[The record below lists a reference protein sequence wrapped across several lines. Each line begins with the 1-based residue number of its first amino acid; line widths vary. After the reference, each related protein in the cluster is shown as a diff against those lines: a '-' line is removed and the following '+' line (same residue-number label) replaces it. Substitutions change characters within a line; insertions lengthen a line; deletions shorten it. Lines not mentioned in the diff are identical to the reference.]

1 MRATRKTETTGG
13 SCKLAALA
21 ALLCL
26 WNCGASAQQS
36 GTMFSQ
42 SVTFASSATAEV
54 DVLIAGPKAIN
65 TASVVMLEFGPDGSA
80 ATGVQSVPDGA
91 RFVLSNGGVT
101 KTFTP
106 AGGDGTQ
113 PFPGKQVDFSRP
125 DAASLPNLFSLA
137 VIHLTPIPG
146 GASEQWKLSITGLP
160 PVGLRANGSVSQGTF
175 VGLAPLGVA
184 QGPVIRILSAPVAAG
199 TSPSFAIGSSPG
211 FDLSNVGAAQ
221 VTIDPSDGISNLRVT
236 GATAGAL
243 ATTFDISPC
252 TFGGDRT
259 LTIRSGLARASAPF
273 AVTAALQVAAI
284 TLSQSR
290 VKVGTSTRMTVSS
303 SPCFDLSGVALNQV
317 SINPSDGLSAIGIS
331 NVTPRSFALS
341 FSVAEA
347 AATGSRTV
355 TVRTS
360 AAAASATFTVFQIH
374 QCSPNEQC
382 CRRGPDGGCA
392 HCTTGVCSITN
403 CRPPKRCCETDPD
416 EASICTLCQT
426 GLCQ

>member
-1 MRATRKTETTGG
+1 MHSFARFSRLTLRNIDVKGRMIMRATRKTETTGG

-125 DAASLPNLFSLA
+125 DGASLPHLFSLAVIHLTPIPGVTKTLTPAWGESTQPCPGKQVDFSRPDAASLPNLFSLA

-175 VGLAPLGVA
+175 VGLAPLGDA
-184 QGPVIRILSAPVAAG
+184 QGPVIR
-199 TSPSFAIGSSPG
+199 
-211 FDLSNVGAAQ
+211 
-221 VTIDPSDGISNLRVT
+221 
-236 GATAGAL
+236 
-243 ATTFDISPC
+243 
-252 TFGGDRT
+252 
-259 LTIRSGLARASAPF
+259 
-273 AVTAALQVAAI
+273 
-284 TLSQSR
+284 
-290 VKVGTSTRMTVSS
+290 K
-303 SPCFDLSGVALNQV
+303 
-317 SINPSDGLSAIGIS
+317 
-331 NVTPRSFALS
+331 
-341 FSVAEA
+341 
-347 AATGSRTV
+347 
-355 TVRTS
+355 
-360 AAAASATFTVFQIH
+360 
-374 QCSPNEQC
+374 
-382 CRRGPDGGCA
+382 
-392 HCTTGVCSITN
+392 
-403 CRPPKRCCETDPD
+403 
-416 EASICTLCQT
+416 
-426 GLCQ
+426 